1 MGREEKERLFL
12 AIGDAFLS
20 EDSQEPLNLSNGAL
34 WNDLAATYA
43 SLKAGLKVNLKFCLD
58 VGDLKKWGLA
68 GLVKLSRLRHS

>member
-12 AIGDAFLS
+12 AVGEAFLS

-43 SLKAGLKVNLKFCLD
+43 SLKAGLKVNFKFCS
-58 VGDLKKWGLA
+58 GNPNFFNF
-68 GLVKLSRLRHS
+68 